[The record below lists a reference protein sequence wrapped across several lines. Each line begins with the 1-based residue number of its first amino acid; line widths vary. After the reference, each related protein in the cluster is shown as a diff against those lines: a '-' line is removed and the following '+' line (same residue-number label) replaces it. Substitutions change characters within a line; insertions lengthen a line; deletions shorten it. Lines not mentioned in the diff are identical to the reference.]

1 MWVHKKSQMIK
12 ANYCGRQIRRLS
24 CKIKAL
30 QSFQNKLEFQ
40 EDTTEDD
47 MASLMGEISVL
58 ERKRYKWTQR
68 YYHNFAILDGHRLLN
83 GLFNWSK
90 K

>member
-1 MWVHKKSQMIK
+1 
-12 ANYCGRQIRRLS
+12 
-24 CKIKAL
+24 L
-30 QSFQNKLEFQ
+30 QSIQNKLEFQ

-68 YYHNFAILDGHRLLN
+68 YEACIA
-83 GLFNWSK
+83 
-90 K
+90 